1 MRVVKKID
9 LTRYHP
15 HILFSICTL
24 IYIFTVSGDG
34 DMFSGDARFNAALAN
49 YQFSDAGRS
58 LSLRADFLFGNG
70 TLQWGYLWWLEP
82 TTLVASIFGPYNNQL
97 VNFVLSLLIFSL
109 TEVFLRQLDVPR
121 LERILAS
128 ALCAITTM
136 WGYSIAIV
144 DNDLFAHVPQ
154 YASQLCATFTLL
166 IALCKIEQA
175 EFKKSILLAGFV
187 LINSLFLIMV
197 FPQIFITVLPFIIA
211 VVIASWMA
219 LLVTKNF
226 SELFKSVSLSVAI
239 CVVLLLLKAHKY
251 LESFYLGNAASAV
264 PFKELSR
271 VHTNDPRLFLF
282 ESLFSHPS
290 SKGEYFVQW
299 FCFYVLIMFLLRGL
313 FLVRYR
319 NRLWL
324 ALGLGVSILIS
335 YRYWQRRWIF
345 EEGPRQSYVI
355 WAMIPLYAAAITSMF
370 FDLLRLFK
378 KIRTRPFLNRL
389 PKLNAE
395 LLVVAIAVLI
405 AISPISSI
413 GHFNQEPKIDSFT
426 SKLTTPEKVKDVAV
440 RNDQIFDGRIAFMGP
455 GLDYR
460 SFIQDRIPV
469 LNDYSHNL
477 SPLAYRFQREFFW
490 DDNFEQI
497 RNNFKFGAL
506 NLQLYEM
513 LGVKYLV
520 AQQPDIS
527 SVSTFSDLQSSE
539 FKEKSIQESY
549 EIVELRHPN
558 LGNYSPTNVTVVANL
573 ESAYKELKL
582 LDLKQNIVLFS
593 DPKMSLQAARE
604 SKMTVV
610 DGDIRVVAESAGD
623 SVLVLP
629 FEFSS
634 CINFEEKSE
643 KSNFIR
649 AELAN
654 GLLTAVFFS
663 KNLDLTIS
671 YRLGLFE
678 NQDCRLKD
686 LELYRS
692 ITENF

>member
-1 MRVVKKID
+1 MRVVKKIG
-9 LTRYHP
+9 LTRYRP

-24 IYIFTVSGDG
+24 IYIFTVSGKG
-34 DMFSGDARFNAALAN
+34 DMFPFDARFNAALAN
-49 YQFSDAGRS
+49 YQFSDVGRS

-82 TTLVASIFGPYNNQL
+82 TTLVGSIFGPYNSQL
-97 VNFVLSLLIFSL
+97 VNFVFSLLIFSL

-166 IALCKIEQA
+166 IALYKIEQA
-175 EFKKSILLAGFV
+175 NLKKSILLASFV
-187 LINSLFLIMV
+187 LINSIYLVMV
-197 FPQIFITVLPFIIA
+197 FPQIFITVLPFIFA
-211 VVIASWMA
+211 VVVASWMA

-226 SELFKSVSLSVAI
+226 FKLFKSVLSAVI
-239 CVVLLLLKAHKY
+239 VCVVLLLLNAHKY
-251 LESFYLGNAASAV
+251 LESFYLGNAASAT
-264 PFKELSR
+264 PFTELSKW
-271 VHTNDPRLFLF
+271 HTKDPRIFLF

-299 FCFYVLIMFLLRGL
+299 FCFYALIIFLLRGL
-313 FLVRYR
+313 FFVRYR

-324 ALGLGVSILIS
+324 ALGLGVSILVS
-335 YRYWQRRWIF
+335 YRYWQRRWVF

-355 WAMIPLYAAAITSMF
+355 WAMIPLYTAAISSMF
-370 FDLLRLFK
+370 FDLFRFLRKFRAR
-378 KIRTRPFLNRL
+378 IFLNRL
-389 PKLNAE
+389 SKFNAE
-395 LLVVAIAVLI
+395 LLVVAIPVLI

-413 GHFNQEPKIDSFT
+413 QHFNQEPTIFRLT
-426 SKLTTPEKVKDVAV
+426 SNLITPEIVQELSVKD
-440 RNDQIFDGRIAFMGP
+440 DQNFNGRIAFMGP
-455 GLDYR
+455 ELDYR
-460 SFIQDRIPV
+460 SFIQDRIPM

-490 DDNFEQI
+490 DGRFEQR
-497 RNNFKFGAL
+497 RNSFKFGAT
-506 NLQLYEM
+506 NLQVYEL
-513 LGVKYLV
+513 LGIKYLAAWKPLRFKV
-520 AQQPDIS
+520 S
-527 SVSTFSDLQSSE
+527 SFSRLDRSE
-539 FKEKSIQESY
+539 FRRDYFWKNY
-549 EIVELRHPN
+549 EVVELKEPN
-558 LGNYSPTNVTVVANL
+558 LGNYSPTNFTVVANL
-573 ESAYKELKL
+573 ESVYKNLKL

-593 DPKMSLQAARE
+593 DPKMSLKPAQE
-604 SKMTVV
+604 SKLTVV
-610 DGDIRVVAESAGD
+610 DGDLRFVAKSAGD

-634 CINFEEKSE
+634 CINFEENSE

-692 ITENF
+692 ITEGF

>member
-1 MRVVKKID
+1 VRVVKKID
-9 LTRYHP
+9 LTRYFP

-24 IYIFTVSGDG
+24 IYIFTVSGEG
-34 DMFSGDARFNAALAN
+34 DMFPFDARFNAALAN
-49 YQFSDAGRS
+49 YQFSDVGRS

-82 TTLVASIFGPYNNQL
+82 TTLVGSIFGPYNSQL
-97 VNFVLSLLIFSL
+97 VNFVFSLLIFSL

-166 IALCKIEQA
+166 IALYKIEQA
-175 EFKKSILLAGFV
+175 NLKKSILLASFV
-187 LINSLFLIMV
+187 LLNSIFLVMV
-197 FPQIFITVLPFIIA
+197 FPQIFITVLPFIFA
-211 VVIASWMA
+211 VVVASWMA
-219 LLVTKNF
+219 LFVTKNYF
-226 SELFKSVSLSVAI
+226 NLFKSVLSSVAI
-239 CVVLLLLKAHKY
+239 CAVLLLLKAHKY
-251 LESFYLGNAASAV
+251 LESFYLGNAASAT
-264 PFKELSR
+264 PFTELSKW
-271 VHTNDPRLFLF
+271 HTKDPRIFLF

-299 FCFYVLIMFLLRGL
+299 FCFYALIIFLLRGL
-313 FLVRYR
+313 FFVRYR

-324 ALGLGVSILIS
+324 TLGLGVSILVS

-370 FDLLRLFK
+370 FDSFRFLK
-378 KIRTRPFLNRL
+378 KFRGRIFLNRL
-389 PKLNAE
+389 PKFNAE
-395 LLVVAIAVLI
+395 ILVVAIPVLI

-413 GHFNQEPKIDSFT
+413 GHFNQEPKTDSFT
-426 SKLTTPEKVKDVAV
+426 SNLTTPEIVKDVAV
-440 RNDQIFDGRIAFMGP
+440 RNDQIFDGRIAFMGSDF
-455 GLDYR
+455 DYR
-460 SFIQDRIPV
+460 SFIQDRIPM

-490 DDNFEQI
+490 DGRFEQR
-497 RNNFKFGAL
+497 RNSFKFGAT
-506 NLQLYEM
+506 NLQLYAM

-520 AQQPDIS
+520 AQQSD
-527 SVSTFSDLQSSE
+527 VSNVNTFGELESSE
-539 FKEKSIQESY
+539 FKEKSIQKIH
-549 EIVELRHPN
+549 EIVELRQPN
-558 LGNYSPTNVTVVANL
+558 LGNYSPTNVTVVVNL
-573 ESAYKELKL
+573 ESVYKELKL

-593 DPKMSLQAARE
+593 DPKMSFKPAQE
-604 SKMTVV
+604 SKLTVV
-610 DGDIRVVAESAGD
+610 DGDLRVVAKSAGD

-634 CINFEEKSE
+634 CINFEENSE
-643 KSNFIR
+643 KSNFVR
-649 AELAN
+649 AEIAN

-686 LELYRS
+686 LEFYRS
-692 ITENF
+692 ITEGF

>member
-1 MRVVKKID
+1 MVRNLD
-9 LTRYHP
+9 LKRFYP

-24 IYIFTVSGDG
+24 IYIFTVSGEG
-34 DMFSGDARFNAALAN
+34 DMFPFDARFNAALAN
-49 YQFSDAGRS
+49 YQFSDAGKS
-58 LSLRADFLFGNG
+58 FSLRADFLFGNG

-82 TTLVASIFGPYNNQL
+82 TTLIGSIFGPYNSQL
-97 VNFVLSLLIFSL
+97 VNFAFSLLIFSL
-109 TEVFLRQLDVPR
+109 TEVFLRQLGLPR

-166 IALCKIEQA
+166 IALHKIEQA
-175 EFKKSILLAGFV
+175 ELKKSILLAGFV
-187 LINSLFLIMV
+187 LMNSIFLIMV
-197 FPQIFITVLPFIIA
+197 FPQIFVTVVPFIIA
-211 VVIASWMA
+211 VVVASWIA
-219 LLVTKNF
+219 LLLRKNYF
-226 SELFKSVSLSVAI
+226 KFFKSVSLSTAI

-251 LESFYLGNAASAV
+251 LESFYLGNAASAT
-264 PFKELSR
+264 PFTELSQW
-271 VHTNDPRLFLF
+271 HTKDPRIFLF

-290 SKGEYFVQW
+290 SKGDYFVQW
-299 FCFYVLIMFLLRGL
+299 FCFYVLVIFLLRGL

-319 NRLWL
+319 NQLWL

-355 WAMIPLYAAAITSMF
+355 WAMVPLYAAAISSIF
-370 FDLLRLFK
+370 FDLFRFLK
-378 KIRTRPFLNRL
+378 KFRTRIFFNRL
-389 PKLNAE
+389 PKFKAE
-395 LLVVAIAVLI
+395 LLVVAIPVLI

-413 GHFNQEPKIDSFT
+413 QHFNQEPNIY
-426 SKLTTPEKVKDVAV
+426 KLTSNLITPEIVQELSVKD
-440 RNDQIFDGRIAFMGP
+440 DQNFNGRIAFMGP
-455 GLDYR
+455 ELDYR
-460 SFIQDRIPV
+460 SFIQDRIPM

-490 DDNFEQI
+490 DGRFEQR
-497 RNNFKFGAL
+497 RNSFKFGAT
-506 NLQLYEM
+506 NLQVYEL
-513 LGVKYLV
+513 LGIKYLAAWKPLRFKV
-520 AQQPDIS
+520 S
-527 SVSTFSDLQSSE
+527 SFSRLEKSE
-539 FKEKSIQESY
+539 FRKDYFWKNY
-549 EIVELRHPN
+549 EVVELKEPN
-558 LGNYSPTNVTVVANL
+558 LGDYSPTNVTVVANL
-573 ESAYKELKL
+573 ESVFKNLKS

-593 DPKMSLQAARE
+593 DPKMSLESAQE
-604 SKMTVV
+604 SKITVV
-610 DGDIRVVAESAGD
+610 DGDIRVVATSAGD

-634 CINFEEKSE
+634 CINFEENSE
-643 KSNFIR
+643 NSNFIR

-663 KNLDLTIS
+663 KDLDITVS

-686 LELYRS
+686 LDLYRS
-692 ITENF
+692 ITQDS